1 MILREIVLEKLK
13 AENKLELW
21 PKARVELFSLENQEL
36 CEKYLKLYESKK
48 KYKNTINSLVAYILG
63 ICDDEPTGEME
74 IIGTPGLADIDTDF
88 DSERRDEVVEFVKER
103 FGAENVSSIAAY
115 GQYKLKS
122 SIQNI
127 LKDKMTSRGQDP
139 AAATEISK
147 SLPFIKED
155 EKLTATQ
162 QLDLATAASPEF
174 AIYLRQYPEDRELIE
189 GVLGA
194 YQNTSVHPA
203 GIVIG
208 TEPIYK
214 SVPMIATP
222 KGEITAMDK
231 DDIEEMGLVKFDL
244 LSVANITKIA
254 QCLDLIEKRHGVRVD
269 LVKDI
274 DMNDKKCMD
283 RFAAGDVDTI
293 FQYETSSF
301 QDILTNQIPI
311 SNFDDIVVIVAIG
324 RPGAKKFISDYYYER
339 FRKKEADD
347 KGPADPDDSP
357 IGTYA
362 SNKKDPTKIRAPHP
376 SLFSILQ
383 ETHGI
388 PIYQEQALRIVQTL
402 SGASFTEADKL
413 RKAIGKKKGDL
424 FEKCRQNFIKG
435 CKQNDISDDVI
446 SSVWALLQEF
456 DSYSFNKAHSAA
468 YATIG
473 FWNMWLRTY
482 YPAEWYAAVFAI
494 ELDRNKKKML
504 EPVLVK
510 SKDYRGNYKRNYKTK
525 LEWYI
530 DGASSGG
537 FDGTYKKCAVWSP
550 NINKSHHRNAVIERI
565 EGHDAIYLPFSV
577 IEQLGA
583 NVSSLA
589 ENKKLLPNGKYETVK
604 EIVEYSG
611 LSESLLRKLVDN
623 GAFEDDFGTDLEK
636 INAEVTY
643 YLRVKAEEKKVKTAR
658 QRKTKVPINNDIR
671 QILFE
676 GFEGEDSI
684 QVLPPGGIADVGQKH
699 GSTEVDIGN
708 GWFEK

>member
-1 MILREIVLEKLK
+1 MTLREIVFNKLK
-13 AENKLELW
+13 KQNKLDLW
-21 PKARVELFSLENQEL
+21 PKVRVELFSLENQEL
-36 CEKYLKLYESKK
+36 CDQYLELYESKN
-48 KYKNTINSLVAYILG
+48 KYKNTINSWIAYILE

-74 IIGTPGLADIDTDF
+74 IMGIPGLADIDSDF
-88 DSERRDEVVEFVKER
+88 DKDRRDEVVELIKEW
-103 FGAENVSSIAAY
+103 FGSENVSNIGTY
-115 GQYKLKS
+115 GQYRLKS

-139 AAATEISK
+139 SAATEISK
-147 SLPFIKED
+147 NVPFIKD
-155 EKLTATQ
+155 SDKLTVAQ
-162 QLDLATAASPEF
+162 QLDIATAASSEL

-189 GVLGA
+189 GVIGA
-194 YQNTSVHPA
+194 YSNVGMHAA

-208 TEPIYK
+208 PEPIYK
-214 SVPMIATP
+214 IVPMIATP
-222 KGEITAMDK
+222 KGEVTAVDK
-231 DDIEEMGLVKFDL
+231 DDIEAMGLVKFDL
-244 LSVANITKIA
+244 LGLANITTIA
-254 QCLDLIEKRHGVRVD
+254 HCLKLIEKRHDKKID

-274 DMNDKKCMD
+274 DLNDKKCID

-293 FQYETSSF
+293 FQYETPSF

-311 SNFDDIVVIVAIG
+311 SSFDDIVVIVAIG

-339 FRKKEADD
+339 YRKKEADD
-347 KGPADPDDSP
+347 KGPADPIDSP

-402 SGASFTEADKL
+402 SGASLTEADKL

-435 CKQNDISDDVI
+435 CKTNDIPDSVI
-446 SSVWALLQEF
+446 FSVWALLQEF

-482 YPAEWYAAVFAI
+482 YPAEWYTAVFTTEFSGAS
-494 ELDRNKKKML
+494 KKDML
-504 EPVLVK
+504 QPVMVR
-510 SKDYRGNYKRNYKTK
+510 SKDYRGHYKRNYNTK

-530 DGASSGG
+530 DGASAGG
-537 FDGTYKKCAVWSP
+537 FNGTYKKCAVWSP
-550 NINKSHHRNAVIERI
+550 NINKSHHRNAVIERR
-565 EGHDAIYLPFSV
+565 EGHDVIYLPFAV
-577 IEQLGA
+577 IGQLGD
-583 NVSSLA
+583 NVSSLV
-589 ENKKLLPNGKYETVK
+589 ENKKLLPNGKYETIK

-611 LSESLLRKLVDN
+611 LSESLLRRLVEN
-623 GAFEDDFGTDLEK
+623 GAFEDDFGTDTEK
-636 INAEVTY
+636 INAEITY
-643 YLRVKAEEKKVKTAR
+643 YLQVKAEEKKVKTAR

-671 QILFE
+671 QILFD
-676 GFEGEDSI
+676 GFEGENSI
-684 QVLPPGGIADVGQKH
+684 QVLGPGLIDVGKK
-699 GSTEVDIGN
+699 STEVDIGS